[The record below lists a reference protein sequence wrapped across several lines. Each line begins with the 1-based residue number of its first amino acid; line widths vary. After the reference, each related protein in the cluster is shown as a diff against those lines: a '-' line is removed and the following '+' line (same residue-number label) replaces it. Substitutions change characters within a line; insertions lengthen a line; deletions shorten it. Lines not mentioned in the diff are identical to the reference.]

1 MKYFFNLIHISLI
14 FTIIISCGTR
24 QEFPIF
30 KYYSY
35 DRDLPLHD
43 SVTLVSDSL
52 NHLLYDV
59 AFKSVHNKTVTGLL
73 SVPKYAQTPLPVI
86 ILMHGLGDRVTVD
99 YIEAGHS
106 YFIESGYAVLR
117 INIAN
122 HEDRLEN
129 DYDFSLTDGYRY
141 WTRDIISQT
150 VFDLRRSIDFL
161 NTREEI
167 DPERI
172 GYYGIS
178 LGGIIGTVFCGV
190 DERVKV
196 PVIALAG
203 GNLNLMFG
211 LKALSDETMD
221 FMSIIDPVNFV
232 EKIHPRPFLMINA
245 ENDEV
250 VPPATSKILF
260 QKAKEPKNIIW
271 YPSKH
276 RDLPIEKAY
285 PDGISWFQEY
295 L

>member
-1 MKYFFNLIHISLI
+1 MKHFFKLFLIPVTFLM
-14 FTIIISCGTR
+14 FISCGT
-24 QEFPIF
+24 QQDFPIL
-30 KYYSY
+30 KYYAY
-35 DRDLPLHD
+35 DQDLPLND
-43 SVTLVSDSL
+43 SVTLISDTL
-52 NHLLYDV
+52 NHTLSAV
-59 AFKSVHNKTVTGLL
+59 AFTSVHNKRVTGLL
-73 SVPKYAQTPLPVI
+73 TIPKKTQSPMPVV

-99 YIEAGHS
+99 YIEAGHQH
-106 YFIESGYAVLR
+106 FVENGYAVLR

-122 HEDRLEN
+122 HGNREEH

-141 WTRDIISQT
+141 WTRDIITQT

-161 NTREEI
+161 ATQKEI
-167 DPERI
+167 DAERI

-211 LKALSDETMD
+211 MDALSEETLD
-221 FMSIIDPVNFV
+221 FMSFIDPINFV
-232 EKIHPRPFLMINA
+232 EQIHPRPILMINS

-250 VPPATSKILF
+250 VAPVTSKLLYK
-260 QKAKEPKNIIW
+260 KAKDPKNIIW

-276 RDLPIEKAY
+276 RDLPIGKAY
-285 PDGISWFQEY
+285 QDGVEWFQKH

>member
-1 MKYFFNLIHISLI
+1 MQFIFKLFFLTTVVFSIH
-14 FTIIISCGTR
+14 SCSTK
-24 QEFPIF
+24 QEFSIHKF
-30 KYYSY
+30 YNY
-35 DRDLPLHD
+35 DQELPLHE
-43 SVTLVSDSL
+43 STTLLSDSL
-52 NHLLYDV
+52 NHSLYSISY
-59 AFKSVHNKTVTGLL
+59 KSIHNKTVTGLL
-73 SVPKYAQTPLPVI
+73 SIPKGAKKPLPVI

-122 HEDRLEN
+122 HGDRLEN

-141 WTRDIISQT
+141 WTRDIITQT
-150 VFDLRRSIDFL
+150 VFDLRRSVDYL
-161 NTREEI
+161 KLREEI
-167 DPERI
+167 DSDRI
-172 GYYGIS
+172 GYFGIS

-211 LKALSDETMD
+211 LDALTDATMD
-221 FMSIIDPVNFV
+221 FMSLIDPINFV
-232 EKIHPRPFLMINA
+232 EKIHPRPFLMINS

-260 QKAKEPKNIIW
+260 QKAQQPKQIIW

-285 PDGISWFQEY
+285 PAGIDWFQEH